1 MDGWGSPYKEVADW
15 IPEGTTVRA
24 VGTGLKVF
32 APKAKWDNKN
42 GRVTIGGDAA
52 HSMTFH
58 RGQGGNNA
66 LRDANQFVSA
76 MIDVNAGG
84 KTLREAVDAY
94 DAEMLQRG
102 ASEVEMSSKQTH
114 AFHNYQAFLESPIMK
129 HGI

>member
-1 MDGWGSPYKEVADW
+1 M
-15 IPEGTTVRA
+15 
-24 VGTGLKVF
+24 F
-32 APKAKWDNKN
+32 Q
-42 GRVTIGGDAA
+42 
-52 HSMTFH
+52 FH

-129 HGI
+129 HGIKPTAASVDGSSTGALDSGNTSGS